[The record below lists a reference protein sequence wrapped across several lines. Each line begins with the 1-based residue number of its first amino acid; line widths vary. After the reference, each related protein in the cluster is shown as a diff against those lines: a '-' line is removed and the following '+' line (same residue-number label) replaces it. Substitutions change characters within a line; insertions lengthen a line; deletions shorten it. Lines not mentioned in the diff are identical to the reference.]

1 MTPALSIV
9 IIGRNEGERLT
20 RCLHSVN
27 LSWGLEGKAEVIYV
41 DSGSTDGS
49 PQAAGKFGAQVIV
62 LHGGI
67 QTAARARNAGWQRA
81 SAPYILFLDGDTI
94 LNPHFVPTALKVIES
109 DPGIAAVWGHRR
121 ELYPER
127 SIYNRVLD
135 LDWIY
140 PAGDTDFCGGD
151 VLMRRS
157 ALAQLEGYDP
167 GLIAGEEPE
176 LCRRLRA
183 RGYCIV
189 HIDAPMTR
197 HDLNMTRFSQYWRR
211 AMRAGHAYS
220 EVSNRFHGSADPM
233 WLQESRRNVR
243 NGSFWITWLVVS
255 IILLA
260 FRNIWILPW
269 LALLIALS
277 VRSAWKGRSRAPGQK
292 SLLLLYGIHSQL
304 QQIPIL
310 AGQLRYF
317 LNRHS
322 GKQRT
327 PIEYKGEAG
336 A

>member
-1 MTPALSIV
+1 MTPALSSV
-9 IIGRNEGERLT
+9 ILGRNEGERLT

-109 DPGIAAVWGHRR
+109 DLGIAAVWGHRR

-183 RGYCIV
+183 LGYRIV

-211 AMRAGHAYS
+211 ATRAGYAYS
-220 EVSNRFHGSADPM
+220 EVSNRFQGTADPM
-233 WLQESRRNVR
+233 WLHESRRNMR
-243 NGSFWITWLVVS
+243 RGSFWITWLVVS

-269 LALLIALS
+269 FALLIALS

-292 SLLLLYGIHSQL
+292 TLLLLYGFHSQL

-310 AGQLRYF
+310 VGQLRYF

-322 GKQRT
+322 GKQSTR
-327 PIEYKGEAG
+327 IEYKGEAN